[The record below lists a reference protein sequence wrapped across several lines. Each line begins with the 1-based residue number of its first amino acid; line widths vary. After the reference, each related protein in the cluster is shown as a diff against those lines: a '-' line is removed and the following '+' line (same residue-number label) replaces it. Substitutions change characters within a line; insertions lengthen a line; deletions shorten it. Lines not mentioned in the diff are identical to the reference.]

1 MPSYGETRNFVL
13 MQEKIKEILQQVADY
28 QIENKEQLEAFRVA
42 YVGRKSV
49 IGELFDGLKEVPQED
64 RRAVGQELNGL
75 KNVAQA
81 KFDEFQTVMEAA
93 TDKSVAI
100 EFDLTLPV
108 IPNTLGSVHPLT
120 VVRARIIEIFE
131 KMGFSL
137 SDGPEIESDFYNFTA
152 LNFAENHPAREMQ
165 DTFFIEK
172 KGGEVADDILLRT
185 HTSNVQVRLMQNQKP
200 PLRAI
205 MPGRV
210 YRNEAISARAH
221 CLFHQVEGLY
231 VDKNVGFKD
240 LKDTLFHFAKEMFGQ
255 DTKVRYRPSYFPFTE
270 PSAEIDITCLIC
282 KGKGCN
288 VCKYSGWVEI
298 AGSGMVDPNVLELCG
313 IDSKEY
319 TGFAFG
325 MGIERITM
333 LKYGIKDLRL
343 FTENDVRFLRQ
354 FDGV

>member
-1 MPSYGETRNFVL
+1 
-13 MQEKIKEILQQVADY
+13 MQEKIQEIHQQVDAFV
-28 QIENKEQLEAFRVA
+28 IENKDQLEAFRIA

-49 IGELFDGLKEVPQED
+49 IGELFDGLKNVAAEQ
-64 RRAVGQELNGL
+64 RREIGQQLNGL
-75 KNVAQA
+75 KDFAQN
-81 KFDEFQTVMEAA
+81 KFNEMQALLEASSENA
-93 TDKSVAI
+93 VSI

-108 IPNTLGSVHPLT
+108 VPQENGTLHPLS

-131 KMGFSL
+131 KMGFNV
-137 SDGPEIESDFYNFTA
+137 SDGPEIETDFYNFTA

-172 KGGEVADDILLRT
+172 KGGNVADDVLLRT
-185 HTSNVQVRLMQNQKP
+185 HTSNVQIRLMQQTQP
-200 PLRAI
+200 PLRSI

-231 VDKNVGFKD
+231 IDKNVGFKD
-240 LKDTLFHFAKEMFGQ
+240 LKDTLYHFAKEMFGK

-270 PSAEIDITCLIC
+270 PSAEIDISCLIC
-282 KGKGCN
+282 KGVGCN
-288 VCKYSGWVEI
+288 VCKYTGWVEI
-298 AGSGMVDPNVLELCG
+298 AGSGMVDPNVLENCG

-354 FDGV
+354 FEGV